1 MTDGQSGRGAEGQ
14 EKEASVLWKDIWSVY
29 YTAQIPSRLLD
40 LCLRAR
46 LGLFLASSSDEGL
59 GV

>member
-1 MTDGQSGRGAEGQ
+1 MSL
-14 EKEASVLWKDIWSVY
+14 LWKDIWSIY
-29 YTAQIPSRLLD
+29 YVAQIPSRLLD
-40 LCLRAR
+40 LCLQTR